1 MQSFLVQPHGLENRH
16 RVPIERN
23 CGRSRRRAENNE
35 LMLLSDLISVKGR
48 RRLLQLLLSWLGGGG
63 LLCLDPPLKGT
74 LLTMHAPARGGVG
87 GVGCRTVGS
96 NLWVVEP
103 GRRSLHVKCIKQQ
116 TIQTHPPPHI
126 IGCFKQTAR

>member
-1 MQSFLVQPHGLENRH
+1 MQPFLVQPHGLENRH

-48 RRLLQLLLSWLGGGG
+48 RRLLQLLLSWLGGGE
-63 LLCLDPPLKGT
+63 
-74 LLTMHAPARGGVG
+74 ARLFRSIKRDFAYYARACTRRRRRGRMQD
-87 GVGCRTVGS
+87 RTVGS

-116 TIQTHPPPHI
+116 TIQTHTHPPPQQHWM
-126 IGCFKQTAR
+126 F